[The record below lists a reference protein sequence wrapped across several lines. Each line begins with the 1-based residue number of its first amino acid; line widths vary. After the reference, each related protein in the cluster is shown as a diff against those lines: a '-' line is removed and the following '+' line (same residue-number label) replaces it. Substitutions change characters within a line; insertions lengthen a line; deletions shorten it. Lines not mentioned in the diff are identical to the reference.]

1 LATSTKKSKTGRS
14 REGSSPDGARDQSF
28 ASPLLVASS
37 QEAPFVV
44 PAYASPHTERQLL
57 ASPRPAC
64 EEVNDTPREV
74 LVVSDEETAPP
85 TSSPSPGS
93 YVPAMTGRDAPNAI
107 ARTKDVQNFLPS
119 ASPKPC
125 DTGDDLTYH
134 LDVLRNGR
142 REVQR
147 MTIPTS
153 RAMYDH
159 GFWVVLKQ
167 CWDMKI
173 TGSLKVLTPGGLTD
187 IETNEDWVM
196 ALRQVA
202 DDVTMD
208 GMVRIRVD
216 LV

>member
-1 LATSTKKSKTGRS
+1 
-14 REGSSPDGARDQSF
+14 
-28 ASPLLVASS
+28 
-37 QEAPFVV
+37 
-44 PAYASPHTERQLL
+44 
-57 ASPRPAC
+57 
-64 EEVNDTPREV
+64 
-74 LVVSDEETAPP
+74 
-85 TSSPSPGS
+85 
-93 YVPAMTGRDAPNAI
+93 
-107 ARTKDVQNFLPS
+107 
-119 ASPKPC
+119 
-125 DTGDDLTYH
+125 
-134 LDVLRNGR
+134 
-142 REVQR
+142 
-147 MTIPTS
+147 
-153 RAMYDH
+153 MYDH